1 METLS
6 IDELK
11 KIELAL
17 KHKCSSMNE
26 RLVNGKIH
34 KDSIDAYTE
43 SKDELGELGNKVR
56 KMWQSELPEGR
67 LQ

>member
-6 IDELK
+6 VDELK

-17 KHKCSSMNE
+17 KHKCTSMNE
-26 RLVNGKIH
+26 RLINGKIH
-34 KDSIDAYTE
+34 RDNVDAYSE
-43 SKDELGELGNKVR
+43 SKKELSELRNKVR
-56 KMWQSELPEGR
+56 KMWQNQLPEGR